1 MEWSWL
7 EWHDYFVFHIISLRW
22 LLQHLLACGHL
33 VVEKMLILWVHV
45 SGSGGSAGNKFR
57 MSLGLPVAAVVNCAT
72 TLGPRIFT
80 SYRWKESRVA
90 STDCHMLVL
99 VTWSWLLWKRGSPI
113 LGRRYCQ
120 QLLWDSVTRGEERM
134 VPTCTLKVILSLNM
148 LILLEKNMLAF

>member
-57 MSLGLPVAAVVNCAT
+57 MSLGLPVAAVLNCADNT
-72 TLGPRIFT
+72 
-80 SYRWKESRVA
+80 YRWKESRVVL
-90 STDCHMLVL
+90 TDCCLL
-99 VTWSWLLWKRGSPI
+99 DLLTWSWLLWKGEAWS

-120 QLLWDSVTRGEERM
+120 PLLWDSASRGEERM
-134 VPTCTLKVILSLNM
+134 VSTCTLKVIPS
-148 LILLEKNMLAF
+148 FR